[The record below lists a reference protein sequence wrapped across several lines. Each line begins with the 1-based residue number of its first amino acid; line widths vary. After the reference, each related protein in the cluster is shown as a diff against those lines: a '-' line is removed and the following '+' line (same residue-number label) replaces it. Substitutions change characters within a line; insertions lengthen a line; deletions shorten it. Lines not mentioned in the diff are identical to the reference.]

1 MIHNIRFR
9 IFVYKDENEDELIQG
24 LLNILPSARIE
35 KEEADG
41 IFNDDITIL
50 TGLVDKK
57 RFTKEFF
64 NSLKNLDRYQI
75 DKLILDLDKK
85 MDDNA
90 NLFLRF
96 SKEDA
101 INEKWTI
108 VDSGNCIHL
117 KVKIAAYPAKK
128 EIAISKIKKEIE
140 N

>member
-9 IFVYKDENEDELIQG
+9 IFIYNDEDEEELIQG
-24 LLNILPSARIE
+24 LLNILPNCEIQ
-35 KEEADG
+35 KEEAEG
-41 IFNDDITIL
+41 IFEEPITIL

-64 NSLKNLDRYQI
+64 NNLKNLDKDQLT
-75 DKLILDLDKK
+75 KLLNDLDKK
-85 MDDNA
+85 MDDNG

-96 SKEDA
+96 SIEDA
-101 INEKWTI
+101 IDGKWTI

-128 EIAISKIKKEIE
+128 EIAISKLKENIE
-140 N
+140 I